1 MTSYISV
8 IEEILMIIQGFLTL
22 IFPLVKKSTMQ
33 QGITSALKLLKDK
46 IIDKTSYKNVKP
58 VGSRPGILYGLEKM
72 HKENK
77 KGLPPFCSILSAI
90 GTPTYKLAKFLLP
103 FLTRLTENEYNVTDL
118 FHFAEEI
125 CKQDSNLY
133 MASLDDDLYMASLDF
148 ENTPKILK
156 NVFFSIC
163 LKSHHRIAFYV

>member
-1 MTSYISV
+1 
-8 IEEILMIIQGFLTL
+8 MIIQGFLTL

-133 MASLDDDLYMASLDF
+133 MASLDVDSLFNNIPLDEPLIF
-148 ENTPKILK
+148 VLIVCITIMRILPKSLRM
-156 NVFFSIC
+156 FFSQF
-163 LKSHHRIAFYV
+163 A

>member
-1 MTSYISV
+1 
-8 IEEILMIIQGFLTL
+8 
-22 IFPLVKKSTMQ
+22 
-33 QGITSALKLLKDK
+33 
-46 IIDKTSYKNVKP
+46 
-58 VGSRPGILYGLEKM
+58 M

-90 GTPTYKLAKFLLP
+90 GTPTYKLAKFFPP

-133 MASLDDDLYMASLDF
+133 MASLDVDSLFNNIPLDEPLIFVLIVCITIMRILPKSKSFFRNLLKKPSKNSFLCLTMYSINKLMA
-148 ENTPKILK
+148 
-156 NVFFSIC
+156 C
-163 LKSHHRIAFYV
+163 LWGFLWVQV